1 MKVFW
6 RTYVAVAVL
15 VGLGAYIY
23 FVERKRPASDEE
35 PKEKVFSVK
44 RDKIKELAIAPSQS
58 ESVRLVREKD
68 GWRMVAP
75 QDVAAATSEVDSL
88 LSSIETMEIDEVVLE
103 TAENLTDFGLDEP
116 KVALEVLVEGASEP
130 AKLLIGKKTP
140 GESALY
146 AKRPTEARIFTIASH
161 LENTFNK
168 KPFDLR
174 DRDLLHVKRDEIKT
188 LTIDG
193 PEGRY
198 ALKRKGE
205 DAWIFTAPLKT
216 LAGRWSVDSLLG
228 TLEYLRLDAIAAE
241 NALNLASF
249 GLDQPKRTVTIGL
262 AEGASKTLQIGK
274 ETDDDKFYAREASAA
289 LVGVIPRT
297 LIEDLEKG
305 MNELRAKRLL
315 DVSAYDVEG
324 FELLLEGKK
333 SVYARSTDKDDDGID
348 SHTWKRSKPDEK
360 DIETST
366 VQDVLFK
373 IGGVDVQEFIDAPG
387 PLAEYGLDKPSIK
400 VTLRH
405 VAPKPTVS
413 FELGMKG
420 DDVFG
425 RRPDD
430 AAILKLDKTKA
441 QELIDGFKGL

>member
-1 MKVFW
+1 MQVFW

-23 FVERKRPASDEE
+23 FVERKRPASDEK
-35 PKEKVFSVK
+35 PKEKVFAVK
-44 RDKIKELAIAPSQS
+44 RDKVKELAIAPAQGDFI
-58 ESVRLVREKD
+58 RLVRQKD

-75 QDVAAATSEVDSL
+75 QNVVAATSEVDSL
-88 LSSIETMEIDEVVLE
+88 LSSIETMEIDETVLE
-103 TAENLTDFGLDEP
+103 TAENLADFGLDKP
-116 KVALEVLVEGASEP
+116 KVAVEVLIEGASEP

-140 GESALY
+140 GDSALY
-146 AKRPTEARIFTIASH
+146 AKRPTDARVFTIASY

-168 KPFDLR
+168 TPFDLR

-188 LTIDG
+188 LAIDG
-193 PEGRY
+193 PEGQCS
-198 ALKRKGE
+198 LKRKGE

-216 LAGRWSVDSLLG
+216 LAGRWSVDSLIG
-228 TLEYLRLDAIAAE
+228 TLEYLRLDSVAAE
-241 NALNLASF
+241 SASNLAPF
-249 GLDQPKRTVTIGL
+249 GLDRPQRKVTIGL
-262 AEGASKTLQIGK
+262 AEGASKTLEIGDK
-274 ETDDDKFYAREASAA
+274 TKDDKYYAREASAA

-305 MNELRAKRLL
+305 MGELRAKRLL

-324 FELLLEGKK
+324 FDLESGGKK
-333 SVYARSTDKDDDGID
+333 SVYARSTGKDKDGID
-348 SHTWKRSKPDEK
+348 SHKWKRSKPDEK
-360 DIETST
+360 DIETNT

-387 PLAEYGLDKPSIK
+387 PLADYGLDKPALK

-405 VAPKPTVS
+405 VAPKPTVW
-413 FELGMKG
+413 FELGKKG

>member
-6 RTYVAVAVL
+6 KTYVAFVVL

-23 FVERKRPASDEE
+23 FVERKRPASDEK
-35 PKEKVFSVK
+35 PKEKVFAVQP
-44 RDKIKELAIAPSQS
+44 DKVKELAIAPSQG
-58 ESVRLVREKD
+58 ESIRLERKDD

-75 QDVAAATSEVDSL
+75 RDVATATSEVDSL

-103 TAENLTDFGLDEP
+103 TADNLTDYGLDKP
-116 KVALEVLVEGASEP
+116 KVAIEVLVEGASEP

-161 LENTFNK
+161 LENAFNK

-188 LTIDG
+188 LAIDG

-198 ALKRKGE
+198 ALKRQGE
-205 DAWIFTAPLKT
+205 DTWIFTAPLKT
-216 LAGRWSVDSLLG
+216 RAGRWSVDSLLG
-228 TLEYLRLDAIAAE
+228 SLEYLRLDSIAAE
-241 NALNLASF
+241 KAENLASF
-249 GLDQPKRTVTIGL
+249 GIDRPKRTITIGL
-262 AEGASKTLQIGK
+262 AEDASKTLQIGN
-274 ETDDDKFYAREASAA
+274 ETADNKFYAREASAA

-305 MNELRAKRLL
+305 MSELRAKRLL

-324 FELLLEGKK
+324 FDLESDGQK
-333 SVYARSTDKDDDGID
+333 SVYARSADKDKDGID
-348 SHTWKRSKPDEK
+348 SHKWKRSKPDEK
-360 DIETST
+360 NIETSA

-373 IGGVDVQEFIDAPG
+373 IGGVDVQEFIDAPE
-387 PLAEYGLDKPSIK
+387 PLAAYGLDKPAIK

-405 VAPKPTVS
+405 VAPKPSVW
-413 FELGMKG
+413 FELGKKG
-420 DDVFG
+420 DDFYG

-430 AAILKLDKTKA
+430 SAILKLDKTKA